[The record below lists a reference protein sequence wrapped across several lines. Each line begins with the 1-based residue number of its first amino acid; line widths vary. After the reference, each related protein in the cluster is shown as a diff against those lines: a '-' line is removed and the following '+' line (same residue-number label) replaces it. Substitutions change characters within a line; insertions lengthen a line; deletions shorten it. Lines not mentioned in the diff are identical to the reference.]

1 MTELTV
7 TESCKLR
14 ERVRVEVTLAKA
26 IFRQRTPKNQQEWD
40 DVFHELSK
48 KCKNIDFDFR
58 GIVVVDKDSLGC
70 DLWLQTDFGTHLG
83 TARIALYEIFM
94 INPVNAER
102 LFDDLILVADGV
114 VERAERYEVMQQTA
128 QYIDEMNWSD
138 ILVIK
143 NRDYTNWTVGWRG
156 MPSWKFSVLPRTF
169 AEAKNVVNSL
179 IDEMKAKAERL
190 TSRIMP

>member
-14 ERVRVEVTLAKA
+14 ERVRVEVALAKA
-26 IFRQRTPKNQQEWD
+26 FFHQKAPKSLQEWD

-48 KCKNIDFDFR
+48 KCKNIGFEFR
-58 GIVVVDKDSLGC
+58 QIALIDEDSPGC
-70 DLWLQTDFGTHLG
+70 DLWLQTESETHLG

-114 VERAERYEVMQQTA
+114 VERAGRYEVMQQTV

-138 ILVIK
+138 FLLIR
-143 NRDYTNWTVGWRG
+143 NRDYTNWTVGWKG
-156 MPSWKFSVLPRTF
+156 TPSWKFSVLPRTF
-169 AEAKNVVNSL
+169 AEAKDVVNSL
-179 IDEMKAKAERL
+179 VDEMKAKVERL